1 LRSVASDA
9 VQRVRNV
16 VAPGVDRIAG
26 SVAGTA
32 SITTA
37 ASVEVDLVAAGHH

>member
-1 LRSVASDA
+1 M
-9 VQRVRNV
+9 
-16 VAPGVDRIAG
+16 VAPDVDRVAG

-37 ASVEVDLVAAGHH
+37 ASVEVDLVVTRHH